1 MVRNMTGYRQLARNR
16 DFTTLWIGETVNELG
31 SAMSLFVFPI
41 LGFQLTRSTVVA
53 AVLEA
58 IGLLGLCGTLL
69 PAGVLADRVDRRK
82 LMLGA
87 SLTGVLLYGSLAVAG
102 VLGALTVPHLMVVAL
117 LTGIASGIFQPAQ
130 GAAIRAVVATEDLST
145 ALSQNQARQHIAS
158 LLGPPVGG
166 ILYAV
171 RAWAPFAVDTVT
183 FAVSCLTVGRLRTDL
198 RPPRPE
204 GEQLRLRTQLLQGLR
219 FTWDSRF
226 FRTLMF
232 FSASTN
238 LLVNGIFFVVLLRLI
253 REHYPAAQIGLVS
266 TAAGVG
272 GILGA
277 IAAPYI
283 IERARTGW
291 LTVAIAWM
299 CSVPLIPL
307 IWWSTPWAAC
317 TSVFLLLLLNPAG
330 NAGIGAYRVAH
341 TPDELQ
347 GRVASAMQFTSMSVM
362 PLAPLLGAA
371 LLTWLGGGRAVLVLV
386 VLTLLVALAAT
397 LSRSIRSVPRPAQWR
412 AQLERGS
419 VTPATEQE
427 VVPG

>member
-1 MVRNMTGYRQLARNR
+1 MVRNMTGYRELARNR

-31 SAMSLFVFPI
+31 STMSLFVFPL
-41 LGFQLTRSTVVA
+41 LGYHLTGSSVVA
-53 AVLEA
+53 ALLEA
-58 IGLLGLCGTLL
+58 AGLHGLCGTLL
-69 PAGVLADRVDRRK
+69 PAGVIADRVDRQK

-87 SLTGVLLYGSLAVAG
+87 SLSGMLLYGSLAVAG
-102 VLGALTVPHLMVVAL
+102 ALGVLTVPHLMVVSL
-117 LTGIASGIFQPAQ
+117 LTGVASGVFQPAQ

-158 LLGPPVGG
+158 LLGPPLGG
-166 ILYAV
+166 VMYAV

-183 FAVSCLTVGRLRTDL
+183 FAVSCLTVSRIRTDL
-198 RPPRPE
+198 RPSRPE
-204 GEQLRLRTQLLQGLR
+204 GDQPRLRVQLVQGLR
-219 FTWDSRF
+219 FVWDSRF

-232 FSASTN
+232 FSSSTN
-238 LLVNGIFFVVLLRLI
+238 LLVNGVFFVVLLRLI

-266 TAAGVG
+266 TAAGIG

-291 LTVAIAWM
+291 LTVTIAWM
-299 CSVPLIPL
+299 CSLPLIPL

-347 GRVASAMQFTSMSVM
+347 GRVGSAMQFTSMCVM
-362 PLAPLLGAA
+362 PLSPLMGAW
-371 LLTWLGGGRAVLVLV
+371 LLTWLGGDRAVLVLV

-412 AQLERGS
+412 ADLERG
-419 VTPATEQE
+419 T
-427 VVPG
+427 VPDVAAQTV